1 MAEEKKIPEGVEITE
16 PVIAQGEV
24 KFLTKSAFSNP
35 APEKMKRIIKALNY
49 FCVGLVTVV
58 GATDLFTGKQSKII
72 VFVIGVFVLALGA
85 LEVAI
90 GVKPAEEK

>member
-1 MAEEKKIPEGVEITE
+1 MADEKIPEGVEITN

-24 KFLTKSAFSNP
+24 KFMTKSAFSNP

-72 VFVIGVFVLALGA
+72 VFVIGVFVLGLGA

-90 GVKPAEEK
+90 GVKPAEGK